1 MGSGTFGARNVCGG
15 GEGGGGHNKNGG
27 GGGER
32 IVVVNG
38 GGGVVTKGGE
48 YQEQDNPRISTQIV
62 SRDGDRNRM
71 AAKPSG
77 FLFGTLL
84 RWAMA
89 MASQIE
95 PRC

>member
-15 GEGGGGHNKNGG
+15 GEGGGGHNK
-27 GGGER
+27 
-32 IVVVNG
+32 NG